1 DGSISVKVSISS
13 LQHSDIT
20 VWDDWDEDPKVKERV
35 EMSFESLRLEKEE
48 QPRSGVGFAGV
59 GLGVGVGGGGVG
71 MIGEIGGV
79 GGVNSVV
86 GSRFLLGSPRT
97 GRSVSGGSTP
107 GACGWASGARV
118 MNGGSKC
125 RSAA

>member
-1 DGSISVKVSISS
+1 MKGSISS

-48 QPRSGVGFAGV
+48 QPRGGVGLAGV
-59 GLGVGVGGGGVG
+59 GLGVGVGGGEVG
-71 MIGEIGGV
+71 MMAGIGVV
-79 GGVNSVV
+79 GGVNSV
-86 GSRFLLGSPRT
+86 GSPFLLGSPRT

-107 GACGWASGARV
+107 GECGWVSPASV
-118 MNGGSKC
+118 LKGGFKWS
-125 RSAA
+125 